1 MICAMRLPVA
11 PDGTSKRLRL
21 QYGIVSAAFWAT
33 LLISASV
40 FGPFPHFSFGSHF
53 EGWYLGNGV
62 SGIGV
67 DEFSTSPL
75 SFVSQSSSE
84 EVVEVSSEDVEDS
97 SLSESFDSESLCSSS
112 EGRLSGGEDA
122 EEEEEEE
129 DDDEEKDEEDE
140 DDDEKA
146 WGEDERRRG
155 EAACGAFPFPDGAFP
170 FSISI
175 GGALKLG
182 GGRIEDEEEEDDGW
196 LSSCFR
202 QRLFRRVPSSSEDTC
217 E

>member
-1 MICAMRLPVA
+1 M
-11 PDGTSKRLRL
+11 
-21 QYGIVSAAFWAT
+21 
-33 LLISASV
+33 
-40 FGPFPHFSFGSHF
+40 
-53 EGWYLGNGV
+53 
-62 SGIGV
+62 
-67 DEFSTSPL
+67 
-75 SFVSQSSSE
+75 SQSSSE

-122 EEEEEEE
+122 EEEEEEEE

-217 E
+217 D